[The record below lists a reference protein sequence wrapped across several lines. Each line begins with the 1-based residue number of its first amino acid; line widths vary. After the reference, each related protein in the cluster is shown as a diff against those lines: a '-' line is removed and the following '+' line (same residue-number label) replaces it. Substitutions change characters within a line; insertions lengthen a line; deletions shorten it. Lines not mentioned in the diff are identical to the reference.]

1 MYLRAASIPGV
12 GPLVER
18 SVTRSSEPTAGET
31 LFSSV
36 LEKAAQS
43 LAALDREMS
52 QAQID
57 LVTGNARDMHT
68 AVLSAEKASLAL
80 DLVISVRNK
89 ALEAY
94 QEIMRMPI

>member
-1 MYLRAASIPGV
+1 MYLRAVSIPGL
-12 GPLVER
+12 GAGVER
-18 SVTRSSEPTAGET
+18 TVTRPSQSTANENP
-31 LFSSV
+31 FSSV
-36 LEKAAQS
+36 LEKAAAN

-68 AVLSAEKASLAL
+68 AVLSAEKSSLAL
-80 DLVISVRNK
+80 DLVISGRNK

-94 QEIMRMPI
+94 QEIMRIPI

>member
-1 MYLRAASIPGV
+1 MYFRAASVPGV

-18 SVTRSSEPTAGET
+18 TSARSTQTTTKESQ
-31 LFSSV
+31 FSAL
-36 LEKAAQS
+36 LEKASAS
-43 LAALDREMS
+43 LAALDRELAES
-52 QAQID
+52 QID

-80 DLVISVRNK
+80 DLVIAVRNK

>member
-18 SVTRSSEPTAGET
+18 TVARPSESTASET

-36 LEKAAQS
+36 LEKAAAN
-43 LAALDREMS
+43 LTALDREMS